1 MVAKWV
7 PLCSS
12 IGCVSRDS
20 SFEQSF
26 VIVGT
31 KWSMNMDNA
40 VGKTTSILNNMV
52 ENESLLGCFLDR
64 SFDVSQQRAARAV
77 GNESLVT

>member
-1 MVAKWV
+1 
-7 PLCSS
+7 
-12 IGCVSRDS
+12 
-20 SFEQSF
+20 
-26 VIVGT
+26 
-31 KWSMNMDNA
+31 MDNA